1 MNYAIIKLKEA
12 EEASESLIDFMVK
25 NSGSKEKLA
34 LMEIELNQIRQAIAD
49 LEEKDTQRQIRRE
62 VGG

>member
-1 MNYAIIKLKEA
+1 MNYAIEVLKQKEQ
-12 EEASESLIDFMVK
+12 ELEKERDENWDNLIY
-25 NSGSKEKLA
+25 
-34 LMEIELNQIRQAIAD
+34 IRQAIAD